1 MAKGDIKISVVIDSK
16 GNMLK
21 QTANQ
26 MKDLGTQVDKTDK
39 KLKKNSK
46 STQNNYNHQ
55 RQGVIQTA
63 NSTKNF
69 SKLSQSIG
77 GDGGGPGGLVRA
89 YALLAANVFALTAAF
104 GVLSRSAQIDTLTE
118 SMKILSTTGGTFI
131 ENLAKQMRDASGG
144 AIDLAQAFRQVSLA
158 SSAGLS
164 TKEIEGLTLVARGA
178 AISLGRNLPD
188 AMDRIFR
195 GAIKLEP
202 EILDEIGLF
211 VRVDEAAERYG
222 STLNKSASSLSQ
234 AEKRQGFLN
243 EILRQGTEKFEE
255 YAIAVE
261 PDVYVKLAAALA
273 DIAQSALSLMGGVL
287 NPMIGLLA
295 ENKAVLG
302 AVFGTLVA
310 VLLKKAI
317 PAMGLFTKSQAENA
331 AMAAANA
338 QQYTKDLEDGVNAKV
353 KADRKI
359 IKSTI
364 KTAKQTSRKGGFGTV
379 GGKDKAGQEKVILG
393 LQNKKIKGEERLEL
407 VKKRITTLETKQGFQ
422 KRMQNDLAKKE
433 YDALILERTEEEKL
447 LNIQKQKVTLDKT
460 SLGFKRQEALD
471 RKAAGAGVL
480 AESTGLMETSSISA
494 GWSNLNQKLGET
506 EDKGGKTQKK
516 FGLMQRSSLRLQ
528 GGVAALTTGMSK
540 FMMTL
545 GPIMMA
551 IGMLT
556 PIVLFLAKKFGI
568 LSKESKAASE
578 AISQAE
584 ASAKDFVARGKK
596 QTAALT
602 DQSASYRITQQASLA
617 YANAQKGA
625 FEGLQI
631 MNENLDEF
639 ERTATNGARAWES
652 FKSIF
657 GLDKESKAMEAQ
669 LDQFKKSFE
678 VALRG
683 GDVPLINA
691 FLNLEGFDQYK
702 TALSQLIAKE
712 KEVADS
718 RKTNL
723 GDNEFF
729 GGQQKRDIRALR
741 FILGEIDK
749 EQYKIDQLVNQGFKP
764 GSTGQLRGWQQKI
777 DFQTSQLGSDSMYRD
792 GGFDKDLI
800 QYVRLLLEAE
810 GLQET
815 ALQKGTKASNLLE
828 KNDQGRLNTQK
839 KANEIT
845 KESQLVQ
852 QNLNLAIK
860 TGQEAATKFGKNF
873 AASTKVDDIV
883 SGYQSIVSSLDL
895 MNGDVEVNGKVVSK
909 SSEEWR
915 KFLEGIEDGES
926 SYRKYFGTLKKGEK
940 ITRDMFERTMK
951 PILDYQKAV
960 LTAAMTTKV
969 LVAENK
975 RASKIL
981 GAGQGVADKKEAN
994 VTAMKKTQANLAKQ
1008 LADIS
1013 IQAAGIDRDRID
1025 FNLRL
1030 LSIDENKLTTS
1041 QKELITQ
1048 MNIKET
1054 YALQMLILAEQEA
1067 RVEAILA
1074 ANTET
1079 ERAGIAYN
1087 KELLK
1092 MVKAEEKLLAAKR
1105 TGVELDMQIASFR
1118 AGGDGTLSGIQT
1130 ARNDIVA
1137 AKEKL
1142 QMVIQGTLL
1151 QKAILEFELAVLQER
1166 VRIFAEQRGMGQRV
1180 NVITTTPMGG
1190 SSEKSVFTMNEQ
1202 AQAWYDAVGDLSEKN
1217 KDVLDALMV
1226 NAGKSFAKS
1235 LVSAAGKSFKA
1246 GSGRGM
1252 IDSIQGIAAGMG
1264 PQNTGEKDS
1273 EGNDIIIDGLTKQEG
1288 AVRFLKNSYEEL
1300 AATMGQ
1306 FGPAGIVVAGV
1317 AQGGVTLMKGV
1328 ENLMAGNTAISDAVK
1343 DTTNDFTQNDAA
1355 LARSAETA
1363 AFAGQALSSVGQIMA
1378 AQSAGQMA
1386 QVDQQ
1391 IEAEKKRD
1399 GQSAASL
1406 AKIAALEKKKEGIE
1420 RKAFNQNKKV
1430 QMAVTIANTAASI
1443 MAALSAP
1450 PIGLG
1455 PTHGMPM
1462 AIMAGAMGALQ
1473 LGVIAS
1479 TSYQGGGGSSVAQ
1492 PSMGSLTIGGRNDN
1506 VDVSERASSG
1516 ELSYLRGEK
1525 GSGTGANDFRTG
1537 GATGIRGYAAGTKG
1551 YAAGGLMVGEQG
1563 PERIDIIPNEGLGK
1577 SMGTTNIN
1585 FNISAVDG
1593 QSVQRMLNDQQG
1605 NIIGMIQSAANETG
1619 EEFLP
1624 QVDPSVYGT
1633 GG

>member
-1 MAKGDIKISVVIDSK
+1 MAKGQVLVEFQIIQK
-16 GNMLK
+16 GKNFAILQK
-21 QTANQ
+21 EQEKHNKSLDTA
-26 MKDLGTQVDKTDK
+26 DK
-39 KLKKNSK
+39 KNKKLNK
-46 STQNNYNHQ
+46 SQDQVYTRQ

-69 SKLSQSIG
+69 SKLSQTVG

-222 STLNKSASSLSQ
+222 ATLNKSASSLSQ

-295 ENKAVLG
+295 ENKAILG
-302 AVFGTLVA
+302 AVFGSLVA

-331 AMAAANA
+331 AMAASNA

-353 KADRKI
+353 KADRDI

-364 KTAKQTSRKGGFGTV
+364 KTAKKTSRAGGFGTV

-393 LQNKKIKGEERLEL
+393 LQNKKIKGAERAEL
-407 VKKRITTLETKQGFQ
+407 VQKRITTLETKQGFQ
-422 KRMQNDLAKKE
+422 KRMQNKLAKKE
-433 YDALILERTEEEKL
+433 YDALILERIEEEKL
-447 LNIQKQKVTLDKT
+447 LNIQKQKVNLDKT

-494 GWSNLNQKLGET
+494 GWGNLNEKLSET
-506 EDKGGKTQKK
+506 ENKGGKQVKK

-545 GPIMMA
+545 GPIMML

-568 LSKESKAASE
+568 LSKESKAAGE

-584 ASAKDFVARGKK
+584 ASAKEFIDRGKK
-596 QTAALT
+596 QAASLT

-631 MNENLDEF
+631 MNERLEEF
-639 ERTATNGARAWES
+639 DRTATDGARAWEA

-657 GLDKESKAMEAQ
+657 GLDKESKAMDAQ

-678 VALRG
+678 TSLRA
-683 GDVPLINA
+683 GDVDMADL
-691 FLNLEGFDQYK
+691 FLNLEGFEGYK
-702 TALSQLIAKE
+702 TQLDLLIAKE

-718 RKTNL
+718 RKEIL
-723 GDNEFF
+723 GDNDFF
-729 GGQQKRDIRALR
+729 GADQRKQVEFIRIILANIKKTQGDLDDLKRM
-741 FILGEIDK
+741 GIDP
-749 EQYKIDQLVNQGFKP
+749 D
-764 GSTGQLRGWQQKI
+764 STGQGRGLQSTLKS
-777 DFQTSQLGSDSMYRD
+777 QTGQLGPDSMYRK

-800 QYVRLLLEAE
+800 KYVQLLIQSEDLQEKAMKTGKQASDLLED
-810 GLQET
+810 
-815 ALQKGTKASNLLE
+815 
-828 KNDQGRLNTQK
+828 NDQGRLNTQK
-839 KANEIT
+839 KANELA

-852 QNLNLAIK
+852 QNLNLALK

-895 MNGDVEVNGKVVSK
+895 MNGDVEVNGEVVSK
-909 SSEEWR
+909 SSNEWR

-940 ITRDMFERTMK
+940 ITREMFENTMQ

-975 RASKIL
+975 RASKII
-981 GAGQGVADKKEAN
+981 GAGQGVADKREAN

-1030 LSIDENKLTTS
+1030 LSIDEKKLTAS

-1054 YALQMLILAEQEA
+1054 YALQMLILAEEEA
-1067 RVEAILA
+1067 RVEAILF

-1079 ERAGIAYN
+1079 QRAGIAYN

-1092 MVKAEEKLLAAKR
+1092 MVKAEEKLLDAKR

-1151 QKAILEFELAVLQER
+1151 QKAILDFEMEVLQER
-1166 VRIFAEQRGMGQRV
+1166 VRIFAEQRGMGERV
-1180 NVITTTPMGG
+1180 NVITTTPFG
-1190 SSEKSVFTMNEQ
+1190 SSEESVFNMNEE
-1202 AQAWYDAVGDLSEKN
+1202 AQGWYDAVKDLSEKN
-1217 KDVLDALMV
+1217 KDILDVLMV

-1235 LVSAAGKSFKA
+1235 LVSAAGKAFKA
-1246 GSGRGM
+1246 GSGGGM
-1252 IDSIQGIAAGMG
+1252 KDSIQGIAAGMG
-1264 PQNTGEKDS
+1264 PQTVGKDKD
-1273 EGNDIIIDGLTKQEG
+1273 GNDIIIDGLTKQE
-1288 AVRFLKNSYEEL
+1288 ASVRFLKNSYEEL

-1317 AQGGVTLMKGV
+1317 AQGGVTLMKGM
-1328 ENLMAGNTAISDAVK
+1328 ENQIAGNKAISDAVK

-1363 AFAGQALSSVGQIMA
+1363 AFAGQALSSIGQIMA

-1391 IEAEKKRD
+1391 IAAEKKRD
-1399 GQSAASL
+1399 GQSEASL
-1406 AKIAALEKKKEGIE
+1406 AKIAALEKKKEAIE
-1420 RKAFNQNKKV
+1420 RKAFDQNKKV
-1430 QMAVTIANTAASI
+1430 QMAVTIANTASSI

-1455 PTHGMPM
+1455 PKLGMPM

-1479 TSYQGGGGSSVAQ
+1479 TSYQGGGASGVQ
-1492 PSMGSLTIGGRNDN
+1492 KPKQTSLSIGGRGDS
-1506 VDVSERASSG
+1506 VDTSRRTSSG
-1516 ELSYLRGEK
+1516 ELSYLRGET
-1525 GSGTGANDFRTG
+1525 GSGTNANNFRTG
-1537 GATGIRGYAAGTKG
+1537 GATGIKG
-1551 YAAGGLMVGEQG
+1551 YATGQPIMVGEQG
-1563 PERIDIIPNEGLGK
+1563 PERIDIVPNEDLGR